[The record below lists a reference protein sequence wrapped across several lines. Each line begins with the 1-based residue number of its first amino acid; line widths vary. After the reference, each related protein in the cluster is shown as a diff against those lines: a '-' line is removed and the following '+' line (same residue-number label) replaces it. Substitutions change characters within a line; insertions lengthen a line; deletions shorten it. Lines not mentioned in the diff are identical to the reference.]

1 MFFQSVGECI
11 CHLRHL
17 SKMRAADGLA
27 RDCSERHS
35 GAGPMSFQPNE
46 QLTAQ
51 QSESVDPPG
60 AAAGLDLHTAAL
72 LRSLGTRLRQM
83 RKSQGLSRRSLS
95 ERSGVSSRYLA
106 KVEAGDGNI
115 SIGLLIKLAAALEQ
129 PVEHFLMADA
139 LFHSDLPHVSQLYAR
154 ADAAMRARVL
164 QVLDPERM
172 GRQKAQRLCLVGLRG
187 AGKSTLGARIAD
199 TFDAPFIE
207 LNREIEKN
215 AGMALGEII
224 ALYGQEGYRQLEAD
238 TLTAIIDGHS
248 RAVVA
253 VAGGIVSEEGSFYH
267 VLSRFHTVW
276 LKASASE
283 HMERVRAQ
291 GDVRPMQDNPQAMI
305 QLRQILRSREA
316 FYTQS
321 DHVLDTSGKSVEQS
335 QSELCQLIESCQIL
349 NARAV

>member
-1 MFFQSVGECI
+1 MTVQHS
-11 CHLRHL
+11 
-17 SKMRAADGLA
+17 AGLA
-27 RDCSERHS
+27 P
-35 GAGPMSFQPNE
+35 AG
-46 QLTAQ
+46 TAA
-51 QSESVDPPG
+51 E
-60 AAAGLDLHTAAL
+60 LDLQSAAL

-83 RKSQGLSRRSLS
+83 RKSKGFSRRSLS
-95 ERSGVSSRYLA
+95 ERSGVSPRYLA
-106 KVEAGDGNI
+106 KIEAGYGNI

-129 PVEHFLMADA
+129 PIEHFLMADVM
-139 LFHSDLPHVSQLYAR
+139 FHSDLPHVSQLYVR
-154 ADAAMRARVL
+154 ADASVRARVL

-172 GRQKAQRLCLVGLRG
+172 GLQKAQRLCLVGLRG
-187 AGKSTLGARIAD
+187 AGKSTLGARVAKV
-199 TFDAPFIE
+199 FGAPFIE
-207 LNREIEKN
+207 LNGEIEKN

-238 TLTAIIDGHS
+238 TLTSIIEGHK

-316 FYTQS
+316 LYTQS

-335 QSELCQLIESCQIL
+335 QIELSQLIESCQIL
-349 NARAV
+349 NSRAV

>member
-1 MFFQSVGECI
+1 MTVQHSG
-11 CHLRHL
+11 
-17 SKMRAADGLA
+17 GLA
-27 RDCSERHS
+27 L
-35 GAGPMSFQPNE
+35 AG
-46 QLTAQ
+46 TAA
-51 QSESVDPPG
+51 E
-60 AAAGLDLHTAAL
+60 LDLQSAAL

-83 RKSQGLSRRSLS
+83 RKSKGFSRRSLS
-95 ERSGVSSRYLA
+95 ERSGVSLRYLA
-106 KVEAGDGNI
+106 KIEAGDGNI

-129 PVEHFLMADA
+129 PIEHFLMADA
-139 LFHSDLPHVSQLYAR
+139 MFHTDLPHVSQLYAR
-154 ADAAMRARVL
+154 ADASVRARVL

-172 GRQKAQRLCLVGLRG
+172 GLQKAQRLCLVGLRG
-187 AGKSTLGARIAD
+187 AGKSTLGARVAKV
-199 TFDAPFIE
+199 FGAPFIE

-238 TLTAIIDGHS
+238 TLTGIIEGHKCAI
-248 RAVVA
+248 VA

-316 FYTQS
+316 LYTQS

-335 QSELCQLIESCQIL
+335 QMELSQLIEGCQIL
-349 NARAV
+349 NSHAG

>member
-1 MFFQSVGECI
+1 
-11 CHLRHL
+11 
-17 SKMRAADGLA
+17 MRIQHSAGLA
-27 RDCSERHS
+27 P
-35 GAGPMSFQPNE
+35 A
-46 QLTAQ
+46 
-51 QSESVDPPG
+51 G
-60 AAAGLDLHTAAL
+60 AAAELDQQSAAL

-83 RKSQGLSRRSLS
+83 RKSKGFSRRSLS
-95 ERSGVSSRYLA
+95 ERSGVSPRYLA
-106 KVEAGDGNI
+106 KIEAGDGNI

-129 PVEHFLMADA
+129 PIEHFLMADA
-139 LFHSDLPHVSQLYAR
+139 VFHFDLPHVSQLYAR
-154 ADAAMRARVL
+154 ADASVRARVL

-172 GRQKAQRLCLVGLRG
+172 RLQKAQRLCLVGLRG
-187 AGKSTLGARIAD
+187 AGKSTLGARVAKV
-199 TFDAPFIE
+199 FGAPFIE
-207 LNREIEKN
+207 LNGEIEKN

-238 TLTAIIDGHS
+238 TLTSIIEGHK

-316 FYTQS
+316 LYTRS

-335 QSELCQLIESCQIL
+335 QIELSQLIEGCQIL
-349 NARAV
+349 NPRAV

>member
-1 MFFQSVGECI
+1 MTVQHSG
-11 CHLRHL
+11 
-17 SKMRAADGLA
+17 GLA
-27 RDCSERHS
+27 L
-35 GAGPMSFQPNE
+35 AG
-46 QLTAQ
+46 TAA
-51 QSESVDPPG
+51 E
-60 AAAGLDLHTAAL
+60 LDLQSAAL

-83 RKSQGLSRRSLS
+83 RKSKGFSRRSLS
-95 ERSGVSSRYLA
+95 ERSGVSLRYLA
-106 KVEAGDGNI
+106 KIEAGDGNI

-129 PVEHFLMADA
+129 PIEHFLMADA
-139 LFHSDLPHVSQLYAR
+139 MFHSDLPHVSQLYAR
-154 ADAAMRARVL
+154 ADTSVRARVL

-172 GRQKAQRLCLVGLRG
+172 GLQKAQRLCLVGLRG
-187 AGKSTLGARIAD
+187 AGKSTLGARVAKV
-199 TFDAPFIE
+199 FGAPFIE

-238 TLTAIIDGHS
+238 TLTGIIEGHKCAI
-248 RAVVA
+248 VA

-316 FYTQS
+316 LYTQS

-335 QSELCQLIESCQIL
+335 QMELSQLIEGCQIL
-349 NARAV
+349 NSHAG

>member
-1 MFFQSVGECI
+1 MTVQHS
-11 CHLRHL
+11 
-17 SKMRAADGLA
+17 AGLA
-27 RDCSERHS
+27 P
-35 GAGPMSFQPNE
+35 AG
-46 QLTAQ
+46 TAA
-51 QSESVDPPG
+51 E
-60 AAAGLDLHTAAL
+60 LDLQSAAL

-83 RKSQGLSRRSLS
+83 RKSKGFSRRSLS
-95 ERSGVSSRYLA
+95 ERSGVSPRYLA
-106 KVEAGDGNI
+106 KIEAGYGNI

-129 PVEHFLMADA
+129 PIEHFLMADA
-139 LFHSDLPHVSQLYAR
+139 MFHSDLPHVSQLYAR
-154 ADAAMRARVL
+154 ADTSVRARVL

-172 GRQKAQRLCLVGLRG
+172 GLQKAQRLCLVGLRG
-187 AGKSTLGARIAD
+187 AGKSTLGARVAKV
-199 TFDAPFIE
+199 FGAPFIE
-207 LNREIEKN
+207 LNGEIEKN

-238 TLTAIIDGHS
+238 TLTSIIEGRK

-316 FYTQS
+316 LYTQS

-335 QSELCQLIESCQIL
+335 QMELSQLIEGCQIL
-349 NARAV
+349 NSRAG

>member
-1 MFFQSVGECI
+1 MTVQHS
-11 CHLRHL
+11 
-17 SKMRAADGLA
+17 AGLA
-27 RDCSERHS
+27 P
-35 GAGPMSFQPNE
+35 AG
-46 QLTAQ
+46 TAT
-51 QSESVDPPG
+51 E
-60 AAAGLDLHTAAL
+60 LDLQSAAL

-83 RKSQGLSRRSLS
+83 RKSKGFSRRSLS
-95 ERSGVSSRYLA
+95 ERSGVSPRYLA
-106 KVEAGDGNI
+106 KIEAGDGNI

-129 PVEHFLMADA
+129 PIEHFLMADA
-139 LFHSDLPHVSQLYAR
+139 MFHSDLPHVSQLYAR
-154 ADAAMRARVL
+154 ADTSVRARVL

-172 GRQKAQRLCLVGLRG
+172 GLQKAQRLCLVGLRG
-187 AGKSTLGARIAD
+187 AGKSTLGARVAKV
-199 TFDAPFIE
+199 FGAPFIE
-207 LNREIEKN
+207 LNGEIEKN

-238 TLTAIIDGHS
+238 TLTGIIERHKRAI
-248 RAVVA
+248 VA

-305 QLRQILRSREA
+305 QLRQILSSREA
-316 FYTQS
+316 LYTQS

-335 QSELCQLIESCQIL
+335 QMELSQLIEGCQIL
-349 NARAV
+349 NSRAG

>member
-1 MFFQSVGECI
+1 MTVQHS
-11 CHLRHL
+11 
-17 SKMRAADGLA
+17 AGLA
-27 RDCSERHS
+27 P
-35 GAGPMSFQPNE
+35 AG
-46 QLTAQ
+46 TAT
-51 QSESVDPPG
+51 E
-60 AAAGLDLHTAAL
+60 LDLQSAAL

-83 RKSQGLSRRSLS
+83 RKSKGFSRRSLS
-95 ERSGVSSRYLA
+95 ERSGVSPRYLA
-106 KVEAGDGNI
+106 KIEAGYGNI

-129 PVEHFLMADA
+129 PIEHFLMADA
-139 LFHSDLPHVSQLYAR
+139 MFHSDLPHVSQLYAR
-154 ADAAMRARVL
+154 ADTSVRARVL

-172 GRQKAQRLCLVGLRG
+172 GLQKAQRLCLVGLRG
-187 AGKSTLGARIAD
+187 AGKSTLGARVAKV
-199 TFDAPFIE
+199 FGAPFIE
-207 LNREIEKN
+207 LNGEIEKN

-238 TLTAIIDGHS
+238 TLTGIIERHKRAI
-248 RAVVA
+248 VA

-305 QLRQILRSREA
+305 QLRQILSSREA
-316 FYTQS
+316 LYTQS

-335 QSELCQLIESCQIL
+335 QMELSQLIEGCQIL
-349 NARAV
+349 NSRAG

>member
-1 MFFQSVGECI
+1 
-11 CHLRHL
+11 
-17 SKMRAADGLA
+17 
-27 RDCSERHS
+27 
-35 GAGPMSFQPNE
+35 MSFERNDHLNVQKSAA
-46 QLTAQ
+46 L
-51 QSESVDPPG
+51 DPPS
-60 AAAGLDLHTAAL
+60 AAL

-95 ERSGVSSRYLA
+95 ERSGVSPRYLA

-115 SIGLLIKLAAALEQ
+115 SIGLLIKIAAALEQ
-129 PVEHFLMADA
+129 PLEHFLMADA
-139 LFHSDLPHVSQLYAR
+139 MFHSDFPHIAQLYAR
-154 ADAAMRARVL
+154 ADAAVRARVL

-187 AGKSTLGARIAD
+187 AGKSTLGARVAKV
-199 TFDAPFIE
+199 FDAPFIE

-238 TLTAIIDGHS
+238 TLTGIIEGHS

-291 GDVRPMQDNPQAMI
+291 GDVRPMQVAPNFEI
-305 QLRQILRSREA
+305 
-316 FYTQS
+316 
-321 DHVLDTSGKSVEQS
+321 
-335 QSELCQLIESCQIL
+335 
-349 NARAV
+349 ARGSLYAV

>member
-1 MFFQSVGECI
+1 MMVQHSAG
-11 CHLRHL
+11 HAPAGT
-17 SKMRAADGLA
+17 AA
-27 RDCSERHS
+27 E
-35 GAGPMSFQPNE
+35 
-46 QLTAQ
+46 
-51 QSESVDPPG
+51 
-60 AAAGLDLHTAAL
+60 LDLQGAAL

-83 RKSQGLSRRSLS
+83 RKSKGFSRRSLS
-95 ERSGVSSRYLA
+95 ERSGVSPRYLA
-106 KVEAGDGNI
+106 KIEAGDGNI

-129 PVEHFLMADA
+129 PIEHFLMADA
-139 LFHSDLPHVSQLYAR
+139 MFHTDLPHVLQLYAR
-154 ADAAMRARVL
+154 ADASVRARVL

-172 GRQKAQRLCLVGLRG
+172 GLQKAQRLCLVGLRG
-187 AGKSTLGARIAD
+187 AGKSTLGARVAKV
-199 TFDAPFIE
+199 FGAPFIE

-238 TLTAIIDGHS
+238 TLTGIIEGHKRAI
-248 RAVVA
+248 VA

-316 FYTQS
+316 LYTQS

-335 QSELCQLIESCQIL
+335 QMELSQLIEGCQIL
-349 NARAV
+349 NSHAG

>member
-1 MFFQSVGECI
+1 M
-11 CHLRHL
+11 
-17 SKMRAADGLA
+17 
-27 RDCSERHS
+27 
-35 GAGPMSFQPNE
+35 
-46 QLTAQ
+46 
-51 QSESVDPPG
+51 
-60 AAAGLDLHTAAL
+60 
-72 LRSLGTRLRQM
+72 
-83 RKSQGLSRRSLS
+83 
-95 ERSGVSSRYLA
+95 A

>member
-1 MFFQSVGECI
+1 
-11 CHLRHL
+11 
-17 SKMRAADGLA
+17 MRIQHSAGLA
-27 RDCSERHS
+27 P
-35 GAGPMSFQPNE
+35 A
-46 QLTAQ
+46 
-51 QSESVDPPG
+51 G
-60 AAAGLDLHTAAL
+60 AAAELDQQSAAL

-83 RKSQGLSRRSLS
+83 RKSKGFSRRSLS
-95 ERSGVSSRYLA
+95 ERSGVSPRYLA
-106 KVEAGDGNI
+106 KIEAGDGNI

-129 PVEHFLMADA
+129 PIEHFLMADA
-139 LFHSDLPHVSQLYAR
+139 MFHSDLPHVSQLYAR
-154 ADAAMRARVL
+154 ADASVRARVL

-172 GRQKAQRLCLVGLRG
+172 GLQKAQRLCLVGLRG
-187 AGKSTLGARIAD
+187 AGKSTLGARVAKV
-199 TFDAPFIE
+199 FGAPFIE

-238 TLTAIIDGHS
+238 TLTSIIEGHK

-316 FYTQS
+316 LYTRS

-335 QSELCQLIESCQIL
+335 QIELSQLIEGCQIL
-349 NARAV
+349 NPRAV

>member
-1 MFFQSVGECI
+1 
-11 CHLRHL
+11 
-17 SKMRAADGLA
+17 
-27 RDCSERHS
+27 
-35 GAGPMSFQPNE
+35 
-46 QLTAQ
+46 
-51 QSESVDPPG
+51 
-60 AAAGLDLHTAAL
+60 
-72 LRSLGTRLRQM
+72 
-83 RKSQGLSRRSLS
+83 
-95 ERSGVSSRYLA
+95 LA
-106 KVEAGDGNI
+106 KIEAGYGNI

-129 PVEHFLMADA
+129 PIEHFLMADA
-139 LFHSDLPHVSQLYAR
+139 MFHSDLPHVSQLYAR
-154 ADAAMRARVL
+154 ADTSVRARVL

-172 GRQKAQRLCLVGLRG
+172 GLQKAQRLCLVGLRG
-187 AGKSTLGARIAD
+187 AGKSTLGARVAKV
-199 TFDAPFIE
+199 FGAPFIE

-238 TLTAIIDGHS
+238 TLTGIIEGHKRAI
-248 RAVVA
+248 VA

-305 QLRQILRSREA
+305 QLRQILSSREA
-316 FYTQS
+316 LYTQS

-335 QSELCQLIESCQIL
+335 QMELSQLIEGCQIL
-349 NARAV
+349 NSRAG

>member
-1 MFFQSVGECI
+1 
-11 CHLRHL
+11 
-17 SKMRAADGLA
+17 
-27 RDCSERHS
+27 
-35 GAGPMSFQPNE
+35 MSFERNDHLNVQKSAA
-46 QLTAQ
+46 L
-51 QSESVDPPG
+51 DPPS
-60 AAAGLDLHTAAL
+60 AAL
-72 LRSLGTRLRQM
+72 LRSLGTRLCQM

-95 ERSGVSSRYLA
+95 ERSGVSPRYLA

-129 PVEHFLMADA
+129 PLEHFLMADA
-139 LFHSDLPHVSQLYAR
+139 MFHSDLPHIAQLYAR
-154 ADAAMRARVL
+154 ADAAVRARVL

>member
-1 MFFQSVGECI
+1 MTVQHS
-11 CHLRHL
+11 
-17 SKMRAADGLA
+17 AGLA
-27 RDCSERHS
+27 P
-35 GAGPMSFQPNE
+35 AG
-46 QLTAQ
+46 TAA
-51 QSESVDPPG
+51 E
-60 AAAGLDLHTAAL
+60 LDLQSAAL

-83 RKSQGLSRRSLS
+83 RKLKGFSRRSLS
-95 ERSGVSSRYLA
+95 ERSGVSPRYLA
-106 KVEAGDGNI
+106 KIEAGDGNI

-129 PVEHFLMADA
+129 PIEHFLMADA
-139 LFHSDLPHVSQLYAR
+139 MFHTDLPHVSQLYAR
-154 ADAAMRARVL
+154 ADASVRARVL
-164 QVLDPERM
+164 QVLDSERM
-172 GRQKAQRLCLVGLRG
+172 GLQKAQRLCLVGLRG
-187 AGKSTLGARIAD
+187 AGKSTLGARVAKV
-199 TFDAPFIE
+199 FGAPFIE

-215 AGMALGEII
+215 AGMVLGEII

-238 TLTAIIDGHS
+238 TLTGIIEGHKRAI
-248 RAVVA
+248 VA

-316 FYTQS
+316 LYTQS

-335 QSELCQLIESCQIL
+335 QMELSQLIEGCQIL
-349 NARAV
+349 NSHAG

>member
-1 MFFQSVGECI
+1 MTVQHS
-11 CHLRHL
+11 
-17 SKMRAADGLA
+17 AGLA
-27 RDCSERHS
+27 P
-35 GAGPMSFQPNE
+35 AG
-46 QLTAQ
+46 TAA
-51 QSESVDPPG
+51 E
-60 AAAGLDLHTAAL
+60 LDLQSAAL

-83 RKSQGLSRRSLS
+83 RKLKGFSRRSLS
-95 ERSGVSSRYLA
+95 ERSGVSPRYLA
-106 KVEAGDGNI
+106 KIEAGDGNI

-129 PVEHFLMADA
+129 PIEHFLMADA
-139 LFHSDLPHVSQLYAR
+139 MFHTDLPHVSQLYAR
-154 ADAAMRARVL
+154 ADASVRARVL

-172 GRQKAQRLCLVGLRG
+172 GLQKAQRLCLVGLRG
-187 AGKSTLGARIAD
+187 AGKSTLGARVAKV
-199 TFDAPFIE
+199 FGAPFIE

-215 AGMALGEII
+215 AGMVLGEII

-238 TLTAIIDGHS
+238 TLTSIIEGHKRAI
-248 RAVVA
+248 VA

-316 FYTQS
+316 LYTQS

-335 QSELCQLIESCQIL
+335 QMELSQLIEGCQIL
-349 NARAV
+349 NSHAG

>member
-1 MFFQSVGECI
+1 
-11 CHLRHL
+11 
-17 SKMRAADGLA
+17 
-27 RDCSERHS
+27 
-35 GAGPMSFQPNE
+35 MSFERNDHLNVQKSAA
-46 QLTAQ
+46 L
-51 QSESVDPPG
+51 DPPS
-60 AAAGLDLHTAAL
+60 AAL

-95 ERSGVSSRYLA
+95 ERSGVSPRYLA

-129 PVEHFLMADA
+129 PLEHFLMADA
-139 LFHSDLPHVSQLYAR
+139 MFHSDLPHIAQLYAR
-154 ADAAMRARVL
+154 ADAAVRARVL

-187 AGKSTLGARIAD
+187 AGKSTLGARVAKV
-199 TFDAPFIE
+199 FDAPFIE

-238 TLTAIIDGHS
+238 TLTGIIEGYS

-316 FYTQS
+316 LYTQS
-321 DHVLDTSGKSVEQS
+321 DHVLDTSGKSVDQS
-335 QSELCQLIESCQIL
+335 QIELSQLIESCQIL
-349 NARAV
+349 DARAV

>member
-1 MFFQSVGECI
+1 
-11 CHLRHL
+11 
-17 SKMRAADGLA
+17 
-27 RDCSERHS
+27 
-35 GAGPMSFQPNE
+35 MSFQRNE

-83 RKSQGLSRRSLS
+83 RKSQRLSRRSLS

>member
-1 MFFQSVGECI
+1 
-11 CHLRHL
+11 
-17 SKMRAADGLA
+17 
-27 RDCSERHS
+27 
-35 GAGPMSFQPNE
+35 MSFQPNE

-60 AAAGLDLHTAAL
+60 AAAGLDRHTAAL

-187 AGKSTLGARIAD
+187 AGKSTLGAGIAD